1 MSGDDT
7 SQGRNRKRRERVA
20 SRAERD
26 LWQQVMRDATPMRH
40 SKRAPVDVPDAT
52 PDPSA
57 GKAGPCANPSADQSA
72 DPPARPAN
80 APSPADKPAKAPPR
94 PQPTPPIQPKK
105 APDPGVTP
113 GRLTNVDRRTADR
126 LKRGR
131 LEIESRIDL
140 HGMTRAAAQD
150 ALTGFVVSAAE
161 RGQRC
166 VLVITGKGTFSG
178 GPGVLKQEVP
188 KWLNMPPL
196 RERIVAVHE
205 AQPRHGGGGALYV
218 LLKRKRG

>member
-1 MSGDDT
+1 MSADDAPG
-7 SQGRNRKRRERVA
+7 GRARRRRERVA

-26 LWQQVMRDATPMRH
+26 LWQEVMRDATPMRH
-40 SKRAPVDVPDAT
+40 SKRAPVDVPDASPDETAAQVRGEHAPASPPEKT
-52 PDPSA
+52 PA
-57 GKAGPCANPSADQSA
+57 KE
-72 DPPARPAN
+72 
-80 APSPADKPAKAPPR
+80 PAKASPR

-113 GRLTNVDRRTADR
+113 GRLHNVDRRTADR

-131 LEIESRIDL
+131 LEIEGRIDL

-150 ALTGFVVSAAE
+150 ALTGFVVSAAD

-188 KWLNMPPL
+188 KWLNMSPL
-196 RERIVAVHE
+196 RERIVAVNE
-205 AQPRHGGGGALYV
+205 AQPKHGGGGALYL

>member
-1 MSGDDT
+1 MNGDDASRGHT
-7 SQGRNRKRRERVA
+7 RKRRERVA

-26 LWQQVMRDATPMRH
+26 LWQQVMRDATPLRH
-40 SKRAPVDVPDAT
+40 TRRAPVDVPEPETEA
-52 PDPSA
+52 
-57 GKAGPCANPSADQSA
+57 
-72 DPPARPAN
+72 
-80 APSPADKPAKAPPR
+80 KPAASRDTAAGDRGQPSNQNVGKAPPR

-105 APDPGVTP
+105 APDPGVAP
-113 GRLTNVDRRTADR
+113 GRLHNVDRRTADR

-131 LEIESRIDL
+131 LEIEGRIDL

-150 ALTGFVVSAAE
+150 ALTNFVVSAAE

-188 KWLNMPPL
+188 KWLNMSPL
-196 RERIVAVHE
+196 RERIVAVNE
-205 AQPRHGGGGALYV
+205 AQPKHGGGGALYV

>member
-1 MSGDDT
+1 MSADEDT
-7 SQGRNRKRRERVA
+7 GGRGRRRRERVA

-26 LWQQVMRDATPMRH
+26 LWQQVMRDATPLHH
-40 SKRAPVDVPDAT
+40 SKRAPVDVPDSSDPAKPAK
-52 PDPSA
+52 PDVP
-57 GKAGPCANPSADQSA
+57 G
-72 DPPARPAN
+72 
-80 APSPADKPAKAPPR
+80 ADKPAKPSQQQPPKAPPR
-94 PQPTPPIQPKK
+94 PQATPPIQPKK
-105 APDPGVTP
+105 PADPGVTP

-131 LEIESRIDL
+131 LEIEGRIDL

-150 ALTGFVVSAAE
+150 ALTSFVVAAAD

-178 GPGVLKQEVP
+178 GAGVLKQEVP

-196 RERIVAVHE
+196 RQRIVAVHE

>member
-1 MSGDDT
+1 MSGDDGAH
-7 SQGRNRKRRERVA
+7 GRGRKRRERVA

-26 LWQQVMRDATPMRH
+26 LWQQVMRDATPLRH
-40 SKRAPVDVPDAT
+40 SKRAPVDVPEPDSGPSDPQT
-52 PDPSA
+52 DPSKHRA
-57 GKAGPCANPSADQSA
+57 NKA
-72 DPPARPAN
+72 
-80 APSPADKPAKAPPR
+80 APGSSGQPKPAPPR

-105 APDPGVTP
+105 PADPGVTP
-113 GRLTNVDRRTADR
+113 GRLHGVDRRTADR

-131 LEIESRIDL
+131 LEIDGRIDL

-150 ALTGFVVSAAE
+150 ALTNFVLSAAD

-178 GPGVLKQEVP
+178 GVGVLKQEVP
-188 KWLNMPPL
+188 KWLNMSPL
-196 RERIVAVHE
+196 RERIVAVNE
-205 AQPRHGGGGALYV
+205 AQPKHGGGGALYV

>member
-1 MSGDDT
+1 MAAGDDRH
-7 SQGRNRKRRERVA
+7 SGRRRARTASADER
-20 SRAERD
+20 E
-26 LWQQVMRDATPMRH
+26 LWHQVMRDTTPMRTTR
-40 SKRAPVDVPDAT
+40 RAPVDVPDAT
-52 PDPSA
+52 DPGTERTSGRSDTA
-57 GKAGPCANPSADQSA
+57 GASNAQTTGQ
-72 DPPARPAN
+72 PAR
-80 APSPADKPAKAPPR
+80 KAPPR

-105 APDPGVTP
+105 PPDPGVTP
-113 GRLTNVDRRTADR
+113 GRTVGVDRRTADR

-131 LEIESRIDL
+131 LEIDGRIDL

-150 ALTGFVVSAAE
+150 ALTAFVVSAAE

-188 KWLNMPPL
+188 KWLNMAPL
-196 RERIVAVHE
+196 RERIVAVTE
-205 AQPRHGGGGALYV
+205 AQPKHGGAGALYV

>member
-1 MSGDDT
+1 MSAADGA
-7 SQGRNRKRRERVA
+7 SGRGRRRRERVA
-20 SRAERD
+20 SRAERE
-26 LWQQVMRDATPMRH
+26 LWQQVMRDATPLRH
-40 SKRAPVDVPDAT
+40 SKRAPVEVPDSSASDTPAQPAQPAQRT
-52 PDPSA
+52 PDRPSDA
-57 GKAGPCANPSADQSA
+57 
-72 DPPARPAN
+72 
-80 APSPADKPAKAPPR
+80 KPAKAPPR
-94 PQPTPPIQPKK
+94 PQATPPIQPKK
-105 APDPGVTP
+105 PADPGVTP
-113 GRLTNVDRRTADR
+113 GRLDNLDRRTADR

-131 LEIESRIDL
+131 LEIEARIDL

-150 ALTGFVVSAAE
+150 ALTSFVAAAAD

-196 RERIVAVHE
+196 RERIVAVNP
-205 AQPRHGGGGALYV
+205 AQPKHGGGGALYV

>member
-1 MSGDDT
+1 MSGDEP
-7 SQGRNRKRRERVA
+7 SRARSRQRRERVA

-52 PDPSA
+52 PESKPAPPKNESVSA
-57 GKAGPCANPSADQSA
+57 
-72 DPPARPAN
+72 PAEK
-80 APSPADKPAKAPPR
+80 KPAKAPPR

-113 GRLTNVDRRTADR
+113 GRLHNVDRRTADR

-131 LEIESRIDL
+131 LEIEGRIDL

-150 ALTGFVVSAAE
+150 ALTSFVVAAAD

-188 KWLNMPPL
+188 KWLNMSPL
-196 RERIVAVHE
+196 RERIVAVNE
-205 AQPRHGGGGALYV
+205 AQPKHGGGGALYV

>member
-1 MSGDDT
+1 MSGDEP
-7 SQGRNRKRRERVA
+7 SHGRSRKRRERVA

-40 SKRAPVDVPDAT
+40 SKRAPVDVPDA
-52 PDPSA
+52 SA
-57 GKAGPCANPSADQSA
+57 EPK
-72 DPPARPAN
+72 PARPTDRS
-80 APSPADKPAKAPPR
+80 PGSSPDPGQQPADKKPAKAPPR

-105 APDPGVTP
+105 PPDPGVAP
-113 GRLTNVDRRTADR
+113 GRLHNVDRRTADR

-131 LEIESRIDL
+131 LEIEGRIDL

-150 ALTGFVVSAAE
+150 ALTSFVVAAAD

-188 KWLNMPPL
+188 KWLNMSPL
-196 RERIVAVHE
+196 R
-205 AQPRHGGGGALYV
+205 
-218 LLKRKRG
+218 

>member
-1 MSGDDT
+1 MSADDAPG
-7 SQGRNRKRRERVA
+7 GRARRRRERVA

-26 LWQQVMRDATPMRH
+26 LWQEVMRDATPMRH
-40 SKRAPVDVPDAT
+40 SKRAPVDVPDAS
-52 PDPSA
+52 PDETAAQVRGEHAPAS
-57 GKAGPCANPSADQSA
+57 
-72 DPPARPAN
+72 PPE
-80 APSPADKPAKAPPR
+80 KTPAKAPPR

-113 GRLTNVDRRTADR
+113 GRLHNVDRRTADR

-131 LEIESRIDL
+131 LEIEGRIDL

-150 ALTGFVVSAAE
+150 ALTGFVVSAAD

-188 KWLNMPPL
+188 KWLNMSPL
-196 RERIVAVHE
+196 RERIVAVNE
-205 AQPRHGGGGALYV
+205 AQPKHGGGGALYL

>member
-1 MSGDDT
+1 MSGDDASRGHT
-7 SQGRNRKRRERVA
+7 RKRRERVA

-26 LWQQVMRDATPMRH
+26 LWQQVMRDATPMR
-40 SKRAPVDVPDAT
+40 STRRAPVDVPEPEPEPQPKAGQARGT
-52 PDPSA
+52 AGGNQAQPSNQNV
-57 GKAGPCANPSADQSA
+57 GKA
-72 DPPARPAN
+72 PA
-80 APSPADKPAKAPPR
+80 R
-94 PQPTPPIQPKK
+94 PQPTPPIQPSK

-113 GRLTNVDRRTADR
+113 GRLHNVDRRTADR

-131 LEIESRIDL
+131 LEIEGRIDL

-150 ALTGFVVSAAE
+150 ALTNYVISAAD
-161 RGQRC
+161 RGRRC
-166 VLVITGKGTFSG
+166 ILVITGKGTFSG

-196 RERIVAVHE
+196 RERIVAVNE
-205 AQPRHGGGGALYV
+205 AQPKHGGGGALYV

>member
-1 MSGDDT
+1 MSADDT
-7 SQGRNRKRRERVA
+7 PGGRARRRRERVA

-26 LWQQVMRDATPMRH
+26 LWQEVMRDATPMRH
-40 SKRAPVDVPDAT
+40 SKRAPVDVPDAS
-52 PDPSA
+52 PDARPTKPATGSDASA
-57 GKAGPCANPSADQSA
+57 KSADG
-72 DPPARPAN
+72 
-80 APSPADKPAKAPPR
+80 KPAKAPPR
-94 PQPTPPIQPKK
+94 PQPTPPIQPRK

-113 GRLTNVDRRTADR
+113 GRLHNLDRRTADR

-131 LEIESRIDL
+131 LEIEGRIDL

-150 ALTGFVVSAAE
+150 ALTGFIVAAAD

-188 KWLNMPPL
+188 KWLNMSPL
-196 RERIVAVHE
+196 RERIVAVNA

>member
-1 MSGDDT
+1 MSGDEP
-7 SQGRNRKRRERVA
+7 SRARSRQRRERVA

-52 PDPSA
+52 PESKPAPPKNESVSA
-57 GKAGPCANPSADQSA
+57 
-72 DPPARPAN
+72 PAEK
-80 APSPADKPAKAPPR
+80 KPAKAPPR

-105 APDPGVTP
+105 QPDPGVAP
-113 GRLTNVDRRTADR
+113 GRLHNVDRRTADR

-131 LEIESRIDL
+131 LEIEGRIDL

-150 ALTGFVVSAAE
+150 ALTNFVFSAAD

-188 KWLNMPPL
+188 KWLNMSPL
-196 RERIVAVHE
+196 RERIVAVNE
-205 AQPRHGGGGALYV
+205 AQPKHGGGGALYV

>member
-1 MSGDDT
+1 MSGDEP
-7 SQGRNRKRRERVA
+7 SRARSRQRRERVA

-52 PDPSA
+52 PESKPAPPKNESVSA
-57 GKAGPCANPSADQSA
+57 
-72 DPPARPAN
+72 PAEK
-80 APSPADKPAKAPPR
+80 KPAKAPPR

-113 GRLTNVDRRTADR
+113 GRLHNVDRRTADR

-131 LEIESRIDL
+131 LEIEGRIDL

-150 ALTGFVVSAAE
+150 ALTSFVVAAAD

-188 KWLNMPPL
+188 KWLNMSPL
-196 RERIVAVHE
+196 RERIVAVNE
-205 AQPRHGGGGALYV
+205 AQPKHGGGGALYV
-218 LLKRKRG
+218 LLKRRRA

>member
-1 MSGDDT
+1 MSGDEP
-7 SQGRNRKRRERVA
+7 SRARSRQRRERVA

-52 PDPSA
+52 PDPTSDRKP
-57 GKAGPCANPSADQSA
+57 GDSADS
-72 DPPARPAN
+72 AN
-80 APSPADKPAKAPPR
+80 ATAGSANKAAPGKKPAKAPPR

-105 APDPGVTP
+105 QPDPGVAP
-113 GRLTNVDRRTADR
+113 GRLHNVDRRTADR

-131 LEIESRIDL
+131 LEIDARIDL

-150 ALTGFVVSAAE
+150 ALTNFVVAAAD

-188 KWLNMPPL
+188 KWLNMSPL
-196 RERIVAVHE
+196 RERIVAVNE
-205 AQPRHGGGGALYV
+205 AQPKHGGGGALYV

>member
-1 MSGDDT
+1 MSADDAPG
-7 SQGRNRKRRERVA
+7 GRARRRRERVA

-26 LWQQVMRDATPMRH
+26 LWQEVMRDATPMRH
-40 SKRAPVDVPDAT
+40 SKRAPVDVPDAS
-52 PDPSA
+52 PDETAAQVRGEHAPA
-57 GKAGPCANPSADQSA
+57 A
-72 DPPARPAN
+72 PPE
-80 APSPADKPAKAPPR
+80 KTPAKAPPR
-94 PQPTPPIQPKK
+94 PQPTPPIQPAK

-113 GRLTNVDRRTADR
+113 GRLHNVDRRTADR

-131 LEIESRIDL
+131 LEIEGRIDL

-150 ALTGFVVSAAE
+150 ALTGFVVSAAD

-188 KWLNMPPL
+188 KWLNMSPL
-196 RERIVAVHE
+196 RERIVAVNE
-205 AQPRHGGGGALYV
+205 AQPKHGGGGALYV

>member
-1 MSGDDT
+1 MSGDEP
-7 SQGRNRKRRERVA
+7 SRARSRQRRERVA

-52 PDPSA
+52 PESKPAPPKNESVSA
-57 GKAGPCANPSADQSA
+57 
-72 DPPARPAN
+72 PAEK
-80 APSPADKPAKAPPR
+80 KPAKAPPR

-105 APDPGVTP
+105 PPDPGVAP
-113 GRLTNVDRRTADR
+113 GRLHNVDRRTADR

-131 LEIESRIDL
+131 LEIEGRIDL

-150 ALTGFVVSAAE
+150 ALTSFVVAAAD

-188 KWLNMPPL
+188 KWLNMSPL
-196 RERIVAVHE
+196 RERIVAVNE

>member
-1 MSGDDT
+1 MSGNDAPG
-7 SQGRNRKRRERVA
+7 GRARKRRERVA

-26 LWQQVMRDATPMRH
+26 LWQQVMRDATPMGH
-40 SKRAPVDVPDAT
+40 SKRAPVDVPDST
-52 PDPSA
+52 PETKPA
-57 GKAGPCANPSADQSA
+57 PVKGEQ
-72 DPPARPAN
+72 PPAA
-80 APSPADKPAKAPPR
+80 AADKKPAKAPPR
-94 PQPTPPIQPKK
+94 PQPTPPIQPRK

-113 GRLTNVDRRTADR
+113 GRLHNVDRRTADR

-131 LEIESRIDL
+131 LEIEGRIDL

-150 ALTGFVVSAAE
+150 ALTNFVVSAAD

-188 KWLNMPPL
+188 KWLNMSPL
-196 RERIVAVHE
+196 RERIVAVNE

>member
-1 MSGDDT
+1 MSGDEP
-7 SQGRNRKRRERVA
+7 SRARSRQRRERVA

-40 SKRAPVDVPDAT
+40 SKRAPVDVPDAST
-52 PDPSA
+52 EA
-57 GKAGPCANPSADQSA
+57 K
-72 DPPARPAN
+72 PARPTDR
-80 APSPADKPAKAPPR
+80 SPGTSPDPGQQPAEKKPAKAPPR

-105 APDPGVTP
+105 APDPGVAP
-113 GRLTNVDRRTADR
+113 GRLHNVDRRTADR

-131 LEIESRIDL
+131 LEIEGRIDL

-150 ALTGFVVSAAE
+150 ALTSFVVAAAD

-188 KWLNMPPL
+188 KWLNMSPL
-196 RERIVAVHE
+196 RERIVAVNQ
-205 AQPRHGGGGALYV
+205 AQPKHGGGGALYV

>member
-1 MSGDDT
+1 MSGDEPG
-7 SQGRNRKRRERVA
+7 QGRSRKRRERVA

-26 LWQQVMRDATPMRH
+26 LWQQVMRDATPMR
-40 SKRAPVDVPDAT
+40 SSRRAPVDVPDASSDTT
-52 PDPSA
+52 PDRPAGTATDPAQPRA
-57 GKAGPCANPSADQSA
+57 GK
-72 DPPARPAN
+72 
-80 APSPADKPAKAPPR
+80 KPAKAPPR

-113 GRLTNVDRRTADR
+113 GRLHNVDRRTADR

-131 LEIESRIDL
+131 LEIDARIDL

-150 ALTGFVVSAAE
+150 ALTNFVVAAAD

-188 KWLNMPPL
+188 KWLNMSPL
-196 RERIVAVHE
+196 RERIVAVNE

-218 LLKRKRG
+218 LLKRRRA

>member
-1 MSGDDT
+1 MSADDAPG
-7 SQGRNRKRRERVA
+7 GRARRRRERVA

-40 SKRAPVDVPDAT
+40 SKRAPVDVPDAS
-52 PDPSA
+52 PDETAAQVRGEHAPAS
-57 GKAGPCANPSADQSA
+57 
-72 DPPARPAN
+72 PPQK
-80 APSPADKPAKAPPR
+80 KPAKAPPR
-94 PQPTPPIQPKK
+94 PQPTPPIQPTK

-113 GRLTNVDRRTADR
+113 GRLHNVDRRTADR

-131 LEIESRIDL
+131 LEIEGRIDL

-150 ALTGFVVSAAE
+150 ALTSFVVAAAD

-196 RERIVAVHE
+196 RERIVAVNE
-205 AQPRHGGGGALYV
+205 AQPKHGGGGALYV